1 MLAVKA
7 SFRIGTL
14 PPGPPKSCPQDKL
27 FPFTNRFSINSLSV
41 CARDLFPARM
51 LIKIVMVYFLAC
63 FTLKLGLILGI
74 GV

>member
-51 LIKIVMVYFLAC
+51 LIKIVMVYF
-63 FTLKLGLILGI
+63 FSMFYFKI
-74 GV
+74 GFNSWD